1 MNRLFILLLLMSAGL
16 SSTEAAPLFH
26 ANSKEL
32 GYDTIDIDITEIS
45 RGERTSMLNIHGF
58 HGRSALGSRWLMCS
72 YTALAMQR
80 NFKSWTA
87 YYPVKPD
94 ENLLLI
100 FPDNENDD
108 LSKLASQELDK
119 ARLIPSA
126 PLNKLVAF
134 CSQVLKK

>member
-1 MNRLFILLLLMSAGL
+1 
-16 SSTEAAPLFH
+16 
-26 ANSKEL
+26 
-32 GYDTIDIDITEIS
+32 
-45 RGERTSMLNIHGF
+45 
-58 HGRSALGSRWLMCS
+58 
-72 YTALAMQR
+72 MQR